1 MGQWDRMDVDGS
13 PMRLYV
19 GMPSLGRAFPAVIVI
34 QHGPGVDKF
43 IEDRVENLAQLGYLA
58 IAPDLYHRQDSAA
71 AGVSDG
77 GDVMTRI
84 GRLRDPEV
92 IADVNAAVNYAR
104 RLKDTQLGDVGI
116 IGFCM
121 GGRVAYLMA
130 ASKPVFKAAAVFYG
144 GNIMKAWGNGP
155 TPFDLTPYV
164 HCPIVG
170 FFGAEDANP
179 SPEDVDRISAPA
191 RQVPQAP
198 RVPPL
203 PGRRARVSELHEPRH
218 LPGRPRARRVG
229 QAHPVPP
236 AQPADEPPAASA
248 AELTPVRPRWVTAAV
263 PGRRPE
269 GREVG

>member
-1 MGQWDRMDVDGS
+1 MAQWDRMDVDGS
-13 PMRLYV
+13 SMRLYV

-58 IAPDLYHRQDSAA
+58 IAPDLYHRQSSAA
-71 AGVSDG
+71 AGVSDD

-164 HCPIVG
+164 HCPIAG
-170 FFGAEDANP
+170 FFGAEDGNP
-179 SPEDVDRISAPA
+179 SPADVNRISAQLDKYRKAHEFHRYADAGHAFLNFTNPATYREGPA
-191 RQVPQAP
+191 RDAWDRLIPFLQRNLQTN
-198 RVPPL
+198 RQ
-203 PGRRARVSELHEPRH
+203 PRH
-218 LPGRPRARRVG
+218 R
-229 QAHPVPP
+229 
-236 AQPADEPPAASA
+236 
-248 AELTPVRPRWVTAAV
+248 LT
-263 PGRRPE
+263 
-269 GREVG
+269 